1 MKIIQ
6 FFTVIALCA
15 IPLMGLEADINDI
28 KAVIPDTVTMREID
42 AGHAVLLDA
51 NGAEC
56 GSAWEIA
63 DVRRRPK
70 GFRGRINVTL
80 IIGSDGKVA
89 GVLPC
94 ANDETPRFFQR
105 VLNSGLFQRWNGMNK
120 AEAATAPIDAVTH
133 ATISSSAVITAVRDL
148 AARADGGENESSEPE
163 VDVEALTQEQSALRN
178 QLSKDNYVLACNTVM
193 LHQYQT
199 KRTEEME
206 FRLLMATQ
214 GAEKALEYARQQD
227 LMVSRQYLNNVAESK
242 LGDLG
247 RQYMANAS
255 DDLLAQI
262 KTECAKELDAIV
274 ASQTA
279 DNAARAQAILTAMER
294 VRQINIILANV
305 MQ

>member
-28 KAVIPDTVTMREID
+28 KAIIPDTVTMREVD

-63 DVRRRPK
+63 DVRRQPK
-70 GFRGRINVTL
+70 GFRSRINVTL
-80 IIGSDGKVA
+80 VIGADGKVA

-105 VLNSGLFQRWNGMNK
+105 VLDSGLFRRWNGMSK
-120 AEAATAPIDAVTH
+120 SEAATAPIDAVTH
-133 ATISSSAVITAVRDL
+133 ATISSNAVITAVRDL
-148 AARADGGENESSEPE
+148 AVKADGGEEESSEPE
-163 VDVEALTQEQSALRN
+163 VDVEALAQERSELRN
-178 QLSKDNYVLACNTVM
+178 QLSKDNYVLACNTVL
-193 LHQYQT
+193 LHQYRT
-199 KRTEEME
+199 KRTEEIE
-206 FRLLMATQ
+206 FRMLMATQ
-214 GAEKALEYARQQD
+214 GTEKALEYAKQQD
-227 LMVSRQYLNNVAESK
+227 LMVSRQYLKNFAESK
-242 LGDLG
+242 LGELG

-255 DDLLAQI
+255 DELLAQI
-262 KTECAKELDAIV
+262 KSDCAKELDGIV
-274 ASQTA
+274 AAQSA
-279 DNAARAQAILTAMER
+279 DNAARAQGVLTAVDR
-294 VRQINIILANV
+294 IKQINGILANV